1 MTQKNGCTTTPLP
14 AQALEVKALYFTK
27 GAGDKYL
34 SVYAQYG
41 SDPAWVPLQ
50 ITIPATPDLQ
60 QVRDMDRNIA
70 IDSGSYEDAH
80 MYLRSADGNNMTAA
94 FFTNAAGGGIQ
105 VGNAA
110 GLAPLHLQADG
121 GLLTYGGDEVATK
134 TWVDQQPAP
143 GLQAT
148 TDAGN
153 DTSHEL
159 MIKGVRFGVGKTGGN
174 ENVAVGRNALENA
187 SAGANYNVALGSG
200 SMEGAVSASNSTAVG
215 EITLAGNATGS
226 CNSAFGNSAM
236 YGNTSGDNNTAV
248 GMAAGL
254 TNHPRGRGNFNL
266 FMGRSAGQVEDMGT
280 STMGDYN
287 IMIGYRAGKDS
298 YGDSQLRIGNKNEV
312 TGEHIIEGD
321 MAAKN
326 LVLNSTLAVTGMTP
340 YTSGGYQYIVW
351 NNTTKRY
358 ETIVPDFV
366 GPADDPLIA
375 KYRGSYEGKDANTL
389 SQGGWYDNGAGT
401 PSGTNF
407 PVLGAGFLKVTPY
420 RDSAFSAVE
429 QEFIPA
435 VDFQGHLG
443 RKWYRTSWNGVFGSW
458 KEYLF
463 KEDNVLFYKGQI
475 PYGSN
480 LNDYLSTGLY
490 HQSLN
495 VQAASGTNY
504 PAPYAGMLEVLNIP
518 GFAYQTYR
526 VYKESEAIYSRTF
539 YNGSWSAWKQIRT
552 SADDSTLIQQL
563 SLSGNDLSISG
574 GNTVT
579 LPAGADELEPNGY
592 GYGKSKDFEGW
603 DTGGGLATGATMYFQ
618 NDVIEPANY
627 PALHSFVCVDNN
639 SLELPDAEAWKG
651 RILQFKCIS
660 LDRSTT
666 RTLSFT
672 GEPLR
677 DYNNVL
683 SAFTYDK
690 LSLSAA
696 IKSSL
701 NPATGT
707 WEWECLSAQHN
718 IF

>member
-41 SDPAWVPLQ
+41 GDPAWVPLQ
-50 ITIPATPDLQ
+50 VTIPATPDLQ

-153 DTSHEL
+153 ETSHEL
-159 MIKGVRFGVGKTGGN
+159 MIKGVRFGVGKTGGF
-174 ENVAVGRNALENA
+174 ENVAVGRNALENT
-187 SAGANYNVALGSG
+187 STGANYNVALGSG
-200 SMEGAVSASNSTAVG
+200 SMEGAVSANNSTAVG
-215 EITLAGNATGS
+215 EITLASNAAGS

-248 GMAAGL
+248 GVAAGL

-266 FMGRSAGQVEDMGT
+266 FLGRSAGQVEEPGS
-280 STMGDYN
+280 STLGDNN
-287 IMIGYRAGKDS
+287 IMIGYQAGKDS

-321 MAAKN
+321 MAART
-326 LVLNSTLAVTGMTP
+326 LVFNSTLAVNLMVP
-340 YTSGGYQYIVW
+340 YTSGGYSMVVW
-351 NNTTKRY
+351 NNASKRY
-358 ETIVPDFV
+358 ETVDPVTGSPIV
-366 GPADDPLIA
+366 
-375 KYRGSYEGKDANTL
+375 N
-389 SQGGWYDNGAGT
+389 
-401 PSGTNF
+401 
-407 PVLGAGFLKVTPY
+407 
-420 RDSAFSAVE
+420 
-429 QEFIPA
+429 
-435 VDFQGHLG
+435 
-443 RKWYRTSWNGVFGSW
+443 
-458 KEYLF
+458 
-463 KEDNVLFYKGQI
+463 
-475 PYGSN
+475 
-480 LNDYLSTGLY
+480 
-490 HQSLN
+490 
-495 VQAASGTNY
+495 
-504 PAPYAGMLEVLNIP
+504 
-518 GFAYQTYR
+518 
-526 VYKESEAIYSRTF
+526 
-539 YNGSWSAWKQIRT
+539 
-552 SADDSTLIQQL
+552 
-563 SLSGNDLSISG
+563 
-574 GNTVT
+574 
-579 LPAGADELEPNGY
+579 NGY
-592 GYGKSKDFEGW
+592 YYGNVPEYTGW
-603 DTGGGLATGATMYFQ
+603 DTGGGFATGATMYFQ
-618 NDVIEPANY
+618 NEVIEPAAR
-627 PALHSFVCVDNN
+627 PHLHCFVCLDDND
-639 SLELPDAEAWKG
+639 LALPDAEAWKG
-651 RILQFKCIS
+651 RILEFKCIS

-672 GEPLR
+672 GAPLR